1 MKLSTGDEYSRQI
14 NSKTKHNDELKFS
27 IKIQSS
33 DVCLLMEGSKNSGPQ
48 VLTFLFIH
56 VTLGFS
62 VLSVFSVVRESPFS
76 FIKIPFLSIH

>member
-62 VLSVFSVVRESPFS
+62 VLSLLRESPFS